1 MKNKLFAVLAGLMI
15 VGLLA
20 ACQGTGSSVSP
31 VTPPMISA
39 QGTGKVYI
47 APDIANVYVGV
58 RSQADDVG
66 TALSLNN
73 TQATAIAT
81 TLKNQGVAAEDI
93 QTTAFNVY
101 PQQNYNPDGTP
112 MATVY
117 VVENTVYIKVR
128 NLGSLGTLLDSVVK
142 AGANTINGISF
153 DVEDHTAAE
162 KEARRLAVEDAKAKA
177 EELASL
183 TGVTLGKLY
192 SVNVYSSG
200 SPQPVYEA
208 KGGAAAGST
217 TPIAAGQ
224 LVIQMDASLTYL
236 IP

>member
-1 MKNKLFAVLAGLMI
+1 MKNKLFVVLAGLLI

-20 ACQGTGSSVSP
+20 ACQGTFGGNTS
-31 VTPPMISA
+31 VTPPMISS
-39 QGTGKVYI
+39 QGTGKVYL

-58 RSQADDVG
+58 RSQASDVG
-66 TALSLNN
+66 TALSQNN
-73 TQATAIAT
+73 TQAAAIAT
-81 TLKNQGVAAEDI
+81 VLKNQGVAAEDI

-128 NLGSLGTLLDSVVK
+128 NLSNLGTLLDSVVK

-153 DVEDHTAAE
+153 DVEDHTNAE
-162 KEARRLAVEDAKAKA
+162 KEARRLAIEDAKAKA
-177 EELASL
+177 EEIASL

-192 SVNVYSSG
+192 SVNVFSSG

-208 KGGAAAGST
+208 KGGAAASST

-224 LVIQMDASLTYL
+224 LVIQMDASLVYM
-236 IP
+236 IK